1 LAAFER
7 GELDGNTTQAG
18 APMPGW
24 AIALIAAGGLVF
36 TVIPVVA
43 ILAAIAIPAYQNYMI
58 RVQVAEG
65 MVLSGSAKAAV
76 DDFLDAHG
84 SLPVDNGEAGLGDP
98 DSLTGRYVGSVR
110 VRNGSVIV
118 TFGARANRAV
128 AGDHLVFQPYGSRDM
143 LHWRCGSPDIQAK
156 YLPMTCRDQGDD
168 GSAD

>member
-1 LAAFER
+1 
-7 GELDGNTTQAG
+7 
-18 APMPGW
+18 
-24 AIALIAAGGLVF
+24 
-36 TVIPVVA
+36 
-43 ILAAIAIPAYQNYMI
+43 
-58 RVQVAEG
+58 